1 MEPKVIFAAGGI
13 LWKKISGEYKIC
25 LVYRE
30 RYGGKWSLPK
40 GKLKENESWETAAVR
55 EVNEET
61 GAKVQILKYANTIQ
75 YLVNSSTKI
84 VMFWHMKET
93 GRTSNT
99 IDSEVVKTGW
109 FTVKEAISKIDYEE
123 EIKILRGIEF
133 PGGGFKESLKNIL
146 RVFNPRVFI
155 NKYFNRGTRFQRLE
169 GDIKE
174 YIEYLEYRI
183 GRNKSDKLPEWAEHA
198 RKLVKNSVDELL
210 AGNVDMA
217 WKSLN
222 SAKRIQLFGFSDE
235 ELIEKAKVIR
245 FESAKLNEWRRKAVY
260 KLVGDNEN
268 PRDDI
273 SADSLYMA
281 SQLRDEHYN
290 NGYHKYQL
298 IKDVYRILLVS
309 MVLTIIAI
317 WIYFRYIDINNL
329 LQSNDNSLFY
339 VGSLTTLA
347 LGIILFGI
355 LGGCISSIFHIRDSS
370 NIARIPVLL
379 NNNYVTFIR
388 IFIGGGLAF
397 IIFVFIQSDFTEKI
411 FQFELRPTN
420 PFTYFAISFV
430 AGFSER
436 LVLKAITSIAG
447 KET

>member
-55 EVNEET
+55 EVEEET
-61 GAKVQILKYANTIQ
+61 GAKVKILKYAHTIQ

-93 GRTSNT
+93 GRISKAT
-99 IDSEVVKTGW
+99 DSEVVKTGW
-109 FTVKEAISKIDYEE
+109 FTIKEAINKIDYEE
-123 EIKILRGIEF
+123 EIKLISGIEF
-133 PGGGFKESLKNIL
+133 PGGGFKELLKNIL

-155 NKYFNRGTRFQRLE
+155 NKYFNRGIRFQRLE

-183 GRNKSDKLPEWAEHA
+183 RRSKSDKLTEWAEHA

-210 AGNVDMA
+210 SGNVDMA

-222 SAKRIQLFGFSDE
+222 SAKRIQLFGFTDE
-235 ELIEKAKVIR
+235 ELKEKAKVIR
-245 FESAKLNEWRRKAVY
+245 IESAKLNEWRRKAIY
-260 KLVGDNEN
+260 KLIGDNEN

-273 SADSLYMA
+273 SADSLNMA
-281 SQLRDEHYN
+281 LQLRDEHYN
-290 NGYHKYQL
+290 NEYHKNEL
-298 IKDVYRILLVS
+298 IKDVYRILLIS

-317 WIYFRYIDINNL
+317 WIYFQNLHINNL
-329 LQSNDNSLFY
+329 ILSNDHIVFPE
-339 VGSLTTLA
+339 GSLTAFA
-347 LGIILFGI
+347 LGTILFGI
-355 LGGCISSIFHIRDSS
+355 LGGCISSIFNIRDSS
-370 NIARIPVLL
+370 KIARIPEIV
-379 NNNYVTFIR
+379 NNNYVTFLR

-397 IIFVFIQSDFTEKI
+397 IIFIFIQSDFTEKI
-411 FQFELRPTN
+411 FKFELRPIN
-420 PFTYFAISFV
+420 PFTYFAISFA

-436 LVLKAITSIAG
+436 LVLRAITSIVG